1 MLNEQRTGPISSLDG
16 AINPARSD
24 RQGAEVMTAGHGK
37 YNEAVIR
44 GKAFIAAN
52 QAAVT
57 TTAAGGLG
65 LANTGLCVS
74 NPPGSEHNLSILKVG
89 WAWSVAPA
97 AVSSVH
103 LAGGYV
109 ATGGVT
115 AHNTPL
121 VVYNLKLGAPGVSV
135 AFADGAATIVGPVYL
150 HPLIGGFTLGTLFA
164 QPMALTDIGG
174 SIIVPPGGYVCIVTL
189 TTGDGFGAI
198 AWEEIPI

>member
-16 AINPARSD
+16 AVNPARSD
-24 RQGAEVMTAGHGK
+24 MQGAGVMTSAHGK
-37 YNEAVIR
+37 YNEAVSR
-44 GKAFIAAN
+44 GKCFLAAN

-65 LANTGLCVS
+65 LANTGCCVS
-74 NPPGSEHNLSILKVG
+74 NPPGSEHNLSILKAG
-89 WAWSVAPA
+89 WVWSVAPA

-109 ATGGVT
+109 VTGGVT
-115 AHNTPL
+115 AHTTPL
-121 VVYNLKLGAPGVSV
+121 VVYNLKIGAPAVSV
-135 AFADGAATIVGPVYL
+135 AFADAAATIVGPVYL
-150 HPLIGGFTLGTLFA
+150 HPLIGGFTLGALFA
-164 QPMALTDIGG
+164 QPAALQDFGG

>member
-1 MLNEQRTGPISSLDG
+1 MLNEKRTGPIASQDG
-16 AINPARSD
+16 AVNPARSD
-24 RQGAEVMTAGHGK
+24 KQGASVATQAHGT
-37 YNEAVIR
+37 YNEAVSR
-44 GKAFIAAN
+44 GKCFLGAN

-89 WAWSVAPA
+89 WVWSVAPA
-97 AVSSVH
+97 AVSSAH

-109 ATGGVT
+109 ITGGVT
-115 AHNTPL
+115 AHTTPL
-121 VVYNLKLGAPGVSV
+121 VVYNLKLGVPAKSV
-135 AFADGAATIVGPVYL
+135 ADVDGAATIVGPIYL
-150 HPLIGGFTLGTLFA
+150 HPLVGGFTLGTLFA
-164 QPMALTDIGG
+164 QPAALQDFGG

-189 TTGDGFGAI
+189 STGDGFGAI